1 MKTRKIVALLLAVVM
16 VFAMSASAFA
26 IDTGDTYS
34 SYTFDD
40 LKLKVQVSMATEGL
54 TISGNGRSATIAA
67 DTGRDIPQAFSL
79 ILSDSTGKDF
89 VQSEYTITTT
99 RAAIFDFDNSGTQD
113 AKYGYG
119 VVELYGDL
127 TEITIQRSGYSG
139 QCMINVPTPTAQ
151 RAGTGLVAFLPA
163 AGQFVNEGANSSGW
177 GGAFTKKNANTLKGI
192 VEGYVST
199 GVSLG
204 SFGGYVVMDFGEP
217 AKDATGKV
225 TGGIFNDAANA
236 YGVDFTLYGNAMG
249 TWAEPGCVQV
259 SQDGSTWYTLAG
271 SLHYQTP
278 TYTVA
283 TDETVTETD
292 EEGNALSDFKTI
304 TVSKS
309 GAIWNYS
316 VTYTNPVAENDTLAT
331 GETGTT
337 GKNVV
342 YSYTGLSENGKGRV
356 LFNNWHRHNYFPLL
370 NNYFVG
376 VNGHTALDGI
386 VNTISPLAL
395 GDYASYTPKAS
406 STVGAKLTMS
416 GVRLMPASNST
427 APDTFLFGYVDCHPN
442 GTLST
447 VQVNPYTT
455 GRTSNDNSNG
465 DPMDLSW
472 AVDDNGN
479 PVYLASVR
487 YVRVYTGVMQMNG
500 MMGESSTEVLGSH
513 RATKKGATAAV
524 QPTIKVGGY
533 SLTRLERLGATV
545 ERSVVTGSSNQE
557 IITITNLSAAVSG
570 EFSVEATGSDYVFMN
585 GVNTTSTTVASDAT
599 STVIQIINQSGVG
612 NAYITLLKISK

>member
-1 MKTRKIVALLLAVVM
+1 MKTRKIAALLLAVVM

-34 SYTFDD
+34 SYTFAD
-40 LKLKVQVSMATEGL
+40 LELKVQVSMATEGL
-54 TISGNGRSATIAA
+54 TISGSGLSATIAA

-127 TEITIQRSGYSG
+127 TAITIQRSGYSS
-139 QCMINVPTPTAQ
+139 QCIINVPTPTAQ
-151 RAGTGLVAFLPA
+151 RAGTGIVAFLPA

-236 YGVDFTLYGNAMG
+236 YGVDFTLYGNALSS
-249 TWAEPGCVQV
+249 WAEPGCVQV
-259 SQDGSTWYTLAG
+259 SEDGETWYTLAG
-271 SLHYQTP
+271 NLHYQTP

-331 GETGTT
+331 GESGTT

-376 VNGHTALDGI
+376 VNGHAALDGI
-386 VNTISPLAL
+386 VNTISPLVMS
-395 GDYASYTPKAS
+395 DYASYTPKAS

-455 GRTSNDNSNG
+455 GRTSNTNSNG

-472 AVDDNGN
+472 AVDENGT
-479 PVYLASVR
+479 PVELDSVR

-513 RATKKGATAAV
+513 RATLKGTGKGAV
-524 QPTIKVGGY
+524 PTIAVNG
-533 SLTRLERLGATV
+533 TN
-545 ERSVVTGSSNQE
+545 VV
-557 IITITNLSAAVSG
+557 LSDGDHANTCDYTVSG
-570 EFSVEATGSDYVFMN
+570 DQATISVSGGTYVYIN
-585 GVNTTSTTVASDAT
+585 GVASTSTTVDVSDGEAHLVQVISQTGTASP
-599 STVIQIINQSGVG
+599 
-612 NAYITLLKISK
+612 YIVVLNLQKG

>member
-127 TEITIQRSGYSG
+127 TEITIKRSGYSG

-259 SQDGSTWYTLAG
+259 SEDGETWYTLAG

-292 EEGNALSDFKTI
+292 EEGHPLSDFKTI

-331 GETGTT
+331 GESGTT

-356 LFNNWHRHNYFPLL
+356 LFNNWHQHNYFPLL

-376 VNGHTALDGI
+376 VNQHAALDGI

-513 RATKKGATAAV
+513 RATLKGTGAATNVPTLKIGRQPYPLNAQATTPLAANTYTLTSSADYVYVNGVAVSASSGYAITLAAGDMV
-524 QPTIKVGGY
+524 Q
-533 SLTRLERLGATV
+533 
-545 ERSVVTGSSNQE
+545 
-557 IITITNLSAAVSG
+557 IITQTGTEAPFITVLTCG
-570 EFSVEATGSDYVFMN
+570 
-585 GVNTTSTTVASDAT
+585 
-599 STVIQIINQSGVG
+599 
-612 NAYITLLKISK
+612 

>member
-1 MKTRKIVALLLAVVM
+1 MKTRKIAALLLAVVM

-34 SYTFDD
+34 SYTFAD
-40 LKLKVQVSMATEGL
+40 LELKVQVSMATEGL
-54 TISGNGRSATIAA
+54 TISGSGLSATIAA

-127 TEITIQRSGYSG
+127 TAITIQRSGYSS
-139 QCMINVPTPTAQ
+139 QCIINVPTPTAQ

-236 YGVDFTLYGNAMG
+236 YGVDFTLYGNALSS
-249 TWAEPGCVQV
+249 WAEPGCVQV
-259 SQDGSTWYTLAG
+259 SEDGETWYTLAG
-271 SLHYQTP
+271 NLHYQTP

-292 EEGNALSDFKTI
+292 EEGNALPDFKTI

-331 GETGTT
+331 GESGTT

-376 VNGHTALDGI
+376 VNGHAALDGI
-386 VNTISPLAL
+386 VNTISPLVMS
-395 GDYASYTPKAS
+395 DYASYTPKAS

-455 GRTSNDNSNG
+455 GRTSNTNSNG

-472 AVDDNGN
+472 AVDENGT
-479 PVYLASVR
+479 PVELDSVR

-513 RATKKGATAAV
+513 RATLKGTGKGAV
-524 QPTIKVGGY
+524 PTIAVNG
-533 SLTRLERLGATV
+533 TN
-545 ERSVVTGSSNQE
+545 VV
-557 IITITNLSAAVSG
+557 LSDGDHANTCDYTVSG
-570 EFSVEATGSDYVFMN
+570 DQATISVSGGTYVYIN
-585 GVNTTSTTVASDAT
+585 GVASTSTTVDVSDGEAHLVQVISQTGTASP
-599 STVIQIINQSGVG
+599 
-612 NAYITLLKISK
+612 YIVVLNLQKG

>member
-79 ILSDSTGKDF
+79 ILSDSTGKDI
-89 VQSEYTITTT
+89 VQSEYTITPT

-204 SFGGYVVMDFGEP
+204 SFGGYVVMDFGAP
-217 AKDATGKV
+217 AKDANGKV

-283 TDETVTETD
+283 ADETVTD
-292 EEGNALSDFKTI
+292 EDGNVLPGYKTV

-316 VTYTNPVAENDTLAT
+316 VTYENPVPDDDSLAT
-331 GETGTT
+331 GESGTT

-342 YSYTGLSENGKGRV
+342 YSYTGLSDDGKGRV

-386 VNTISPLAL
+386 VNTISPLVL
-395 GDYASYTPKAS
+395 RNKYAAYTPKAS

-427 APDTFLFGYVDCHPN
+427 APDTFLFGYADCHPN

-455 GRTSNDNSNG
+455 GRTGNDNSNG

-472 AVDDNGN
+472 AVDDSGK
-479 PVYLASVR
+479 PVVLDSVR

-513 RATKKGATAAV
+513 RATLKGDGAAA
-524 QPTIKVGGY
+524 
-533 SLTRLERLGATV
+533 SD
-545 ERSVVTGSSNQE
+545 
-557 IITITNLSAAVSG
+557 ITITPTSGSATAITLNANNFTEIAAG
-570 EFSVEATGSDYVFMN
+570 EYRIAASDDYVFVN
-585 GVNTTSTTVASDAT
+585 GVEVSEDGETFYTFNISAGDMIQ
-599 STVIQIINQSGVG
+599 VIAQSGTRSPFLTV
-612 NAYITLLKISK
+612 LKCG

>member
-16 VFAMSASAFA
+16 VLAMSASAFA

-119 VVELYGDL
+119 VVELDAAL
-127 TEITIQRSGYSG
+127 TEITIKRSGYSG

-259 SQDGSTWYTLAG
+259 SEDGSTWYTLAG

-283 TDETVTETD
+283 ADETVTD
-292 EEGNALSDFKTI
+292 EDGNVLPGYKTV

-316 VTYTNPVAENDTLAT
+316 VTYENPVPDDDSLAT
-331 GETGTT
+331 GEMGTT

-386 VNTISPLAL
+386 VNTISPLVL
-395 GDYASYTPKAS
+395 RNKYASYTPKAS
-406 STVGAKLTMS
+406 STVGAKLTMN

-455 GRTSNDNSNG
+455 GRTGNDNSNG

-479 PVYLASVR
+479 PVSLTSVR

-500 MMGESSTEVLGSH
+500 AMGESSTEVLGSH
-513 RATKKGATAAV
+513 RATLKGTGAAQAVPTVSVGTTASSLSTVTTTNQGAV
-524 QPTIKVGGY
+524 
-533 SLTRLERLGATV
+533 AV
-545 ERSVVTGSSNQE
+545 ERNAPRCVIKIESTAEHIYVNGEAFTSGDTLTLTGLTNTKTQQVQ
-557 IITITNLSAAVSG
+557 IITQNGT
-570 EFSVEATGSDYVFMN
+570 EAP
-585 GVNTTSTTVASDAT
+585 
-599 STVIQIINQSGVG
+599 
-612 NAYITLLKISK
+612 YITVLNVSKK

>member
-89 VQSEYTITTT
+89 VQSEYTITTS

-127 TEITIQRSGYSG
+127 TEITIKRSGYSG

-177 GGAFTKKNANTLKGI
+177 GGAFTKKDANTLKGI

-292 EEGNALSDFKTI
+292 EEGHPLSDFKTI

-331 GETGTT
+331 GESGTT

-356 LFNNWHRHNYFPLL
+356 LFNNWHRHSYFPLL
-370 NNYFVG
+370 NNYFVS

-455 GRTSNDNSNG
+455 GRTGNDNSNG

-472 AVDDNGN
+472 AVDDDGK
-479 PVYLASVR
+479 PVVLDSVR

-513 RATKKGATAAV
+513 RATLKGSGAAQTAPRV
-524 QPTIKVGGY
+524 EITVGTY
-533 SLTRLERLGATV
+533 TYTV
-545 ERSVVTGSSNQE
+545 
-557 IITITNLSAAVSG
+557 NLN
-570 EFSVEATGSDYVFMN
+570 DKNMQ
-585 GVNTTSTTVASDAT
+585 TVPD
-599 STVIQIINQSGVG
+599 
-612 NAYITLLKISK
+612 TLLKTMATAYGVTSYTITVTDANASHIFINGEAVESGTAKTMTVPTTTNHLQIITQTGDRSPFIAVVEN

>member
-127 TEITIQRSGYSG
+127 TEITIKRSGYSG

-177 GGAFTKKNANTLKGI
+177 GGAFTKKDANTLKGI

-278 TYTVA
+278 TYAVA
-283 TDETVTETD
+283 ADETVKD
-292 EEGNALSDFKTI
+292 EDGNVLPGYKTV

-316 VTYTNPVAENDTLAT
+316 VTYENPVPDDDSLAT
-331 GETGTT
+331 GESGTT

-376 VNGHTALDGI
+376 VNQHAALDGI

-455 GRTSNDNSNG
+455 GRTGNDNSNG

-513 RATKKGATAAV
+513 RATLKGDGAAA
-524 QPTIKVGGY
+524 
-533 SLTRLERLGATV
+533 SD
-545 ERSVVTGSSNQE
+545 
-557 IITITNLSAAVSG
+557 ITITPTSGSATAITLNANNFTEIAAG
-570 EFSVEATGSDYVFMN
+570 EYRIAASDDYVFVN
-585 GVNTTSTTVASDAT
+585 GVEVSEDGETFYTFNISAGDMIQ
-599 STVIQIINQSGVG
+599 VIAQSGTRSPFLTV
-612 NAYITLLKISK
+612 LKCG

>member
-1 MKTRKIVALLLAVVM
+1 MKTRKIAALLLAVVM

-34 SYTFDD
+34 SYTFAD
-40 LKLKVQVSMATEGL
+40 LELKVQVSMATEGL
-54 TISGNGRSATIAA
+54 TISGSGLSATIAA

-127 TEITIQRSGYSG
+127 TAITIQRSGYSS

-204 SFGGYVVMDFGEP
+204 SFGGYVVMDFGAP
-217 AKDATGKV
+217 AKDANGKV

-259 SQDGSTWYTLAG
+259 SQNGSTWYTLAG

-283 TDETVTETD
+283 ADETVTD
-292 EEGNALSDFKTI
+292 EDGNVLPGYKTVA
-304 TVSKS
+304 VSKS

-316 VTYTNPVAENDTLAT
+316 VTYENPVPDDDSLAT
-331 GETGTT
+331 GESGTT

-376 VNGHTALDGI
+376 VNGHAALDGI
-386 VNTISPLAL
+386 VNTISPLVMS
-395 GDYASYTPKAS
+395 DYASYTPKAS

-472 AVDDNGN
+472 AVDENGT
-479 PVYLASVR
+479 PVELDSVR

-513 RATKKGATAAV
+513 RATLKGTGKGAV
-524 QPTIKVGGY
+524 PTIAVNG
-533 SLTRLERLGATV
+533 TN
-545 ERSVVTGSSNQE
+545 VV
-557 IITITNLSAAVSG
+557 LSDGDHANTCDYTVSG
-570 EFSVEATGSDYVFMN
+570 DQATISVSGGTYVYIN
-585 GVNTTSTTVASDAT
+585 GVASTSTTVDVSDGEAHLVQVISQTGTASP
-599 STVIQIINQSGVG
+599 
-612 NAYITLLKISK
+612 YIVVLNLQKG

>member
-1 MKTRKIVALLLAVVM
+1 MKTRKIIALLLAVVM
-16 VFAMSASAFA
+16 VLAMSASAFA

-127 TEITIQRSGYSG
+127 TEITIKRSGYSG

-204 SFGGYVVMDFGEP
+204 SFGGYVVMDFGAP
-217 AKDATGKV
+217 AKDANGKV

-283 TDETVTETD
+283 ADETVTD
-292 EEGNALSDFKTI
+292 EDGNVLPGYKTV

-316 VTYTNPVAENDTLAT
+316 VTYENPVPDDDSLAT
-331 GETGTT
+331 GESGTT

-342 YSYTGLSENGKGRV
+342 YSYTGLSDDGKGRV

-386 VNTISPLAL
+386 VNTISPLVL
-395 GDYASYTPKAS
+395 RNKYAAYTPKAS

-427 APDTFLFGYVDCHPN
+427 APDTFLFGYADCHPN

-455 GRTSNDNSNG
+455 GRTGNDNSNG

-472 AVDDNGN
+472 AVDDSGK
-479 PVYLASVR
+479 PVVLDSVR

-513 RATKKGATAAV
+513 RATLKGDGAAA
-524 QPTIKVGGY
+524 
-533 SLTRLERLGATV
+533 SD
-545 ERSVVTGSSNQE
+545 
-557 IITITNLSAAVSG
+557 ITITPTSGSATAITLNANNFTEIAAG
-570 EFSVEATGSDYVFMN
+570 EYRIAASDDYVFVN
-585 GVNTTSTTVASDAT
+585 GVEVSEDGETFYTFNISAGDMIQ
-599 STVIQIINQSGVG
+599 VIAQSGTRSPFLTV
-612 NAYITLLKISK
+612 LKCG

>member
-127 TEITIQRSGYSG
+127 TEITIKRSGYSG

-283 TDETVTETD
+283 ADETVTD
-292 EEGNALSDFKTI
+292 EDGNVLPGYKTV

-316 VTYTNPVAENDTLAT
+316 VTYENPVPDDDSLAT
-331 GETGTT
+331 GESGTT

-342 YSYTGLSENGKGRV
+342 YSYTGLSDDGKGRV

-386 VNTISPLAL
+386 VNTISPLVL
-395 GDYASYTPKAS
+395 RNKYAAYTPKAS

-427 APDTFLFGYVDCHPN
+427 APDTFLFGYADCHPN

-455 GRTSNDNSNG
+455 GRTGNDNSNG

-472 AVDDNGN
+472 AVDDSGK
-479 PVYLASVR
+479 PVVLDSVR

-513 RATKKGATAAV
+513 RATLKGDGAAA
-524 QPTIKVGGY
+524 
-533 SLTRLERLGATV
+533 SD
-545 ERSVVTGSSNQE
+545 
-557 IITITNLSAAVSG
+557 ITITPTSGSATAITLNANNFTEIAAG
-570 EFSVEATGSDYVFMN
+570 EYRIAASDDYVFVN
-585 GVNTTSTTVASDAT
+585 GVEVSEDGETFYTFNISAGDMIQ
-599 STVIQIINQSGVG
+599 VIAQSGTRSPFLTV
-612 NAYITLLKISK
+612 LKCG

>member
-127 TEITIQRSGYSG
+127 TEITIKRSGYSG

-236 YGVDFTLYGNAMG
+236 YGVDLTLYGNAMG

-259 SQDGSTWYTLAG
+259 SEDGETWYTLAG

-331 GETGTT
+331 GESGTT

-356 LFNNWHRHNYFPLL
+356 LFNNWHHHNYFPLL

-376 VNGHTALDGI
+376 VNGHAALDGI
-386 VNTISPLAL
+386 VNTISPLVMS
-395 GDYASYTPKAS
+395 DYASYTPKAS

-472 AVDDNGN
+472 AVDENGT
-479 PVYLASVR
+479 PVELDSVR

-513 RATKKGATAAV
+513 RATLKGTGKGAV
-524 QPTIKVGGY
+524 PTIAVNG
-533 SLTRLERLGATV
+533 TN
-545 ERSVVTGSSNQE
+545 VV
-557 IITITNLSAAVSG
+557 LSDGDHANTCDYTVSG
-570 EFSVEATGSDYVFMN
+570 DQATISVSGGTYVYIN
-585 GVNTTSTTVASDAT
+585 GVASTSTTVDVSDGEAHLVQVISQTGTASP
-599 STVIQIINQSGVG
+599 
-612 NAYITLLKISK
+612 YIVVLNLQKG

>member
-67 DTGRDIPQAFSL
+67 DTGRDIPRAFSL

-127 TEITIQRSGYSG
+127 TEITIKRSGYSG

-259 SQDGSTWYTLAG
+259 SEDGETWYTLAG

-331 GETGTT
+331 GESGTT

-376 VNGHTALDGI
+376 VNGHAALDGI
-386 VNTISPLAL
+386 VNTISPLVMS
-395 GDYASYTPKAS
+395 DYASYTPKAS

-472 AVDDNGN
+472 AVDENGT
-479 PVYLASVR
+479 PVELDSVR

-513 RATKKGATAAV
+513 RATLKGTGKGAV
-524 QPTIKVGGY
+524 PTIAVNG
-533 SLTRLERLGATV
+533 TN
-545 ERSVVTGSSNQE
+545 VV
-557 IITITNLSAAVSG
+557 LSDGDHANTCDYTVSG
-570 EFSVEATGSDYVFMN
+570 DQATISVSGGTYVYIN
-585 GVNTTSTTVASDAT
+585 GVASTSTTVDVSDGEAHLVQVISQTGTASP
-599 STVIQIINQSGVG
+599 
-612 NAYITLLKISK
+612 YIVVLNLQKG

>member
-119 VVELYGDL
+119 VVELYGDQ
-127 TEITIQRSGYSG
+127 TEITIKRSGYSG

-151 RAGTGLVAFLPA
+151 RAGTGLVAYLPA
-163 AGQFVNEGANSSGW
+163 PGQFVNEGATGSGW
-177 GGAFTKKNANTLKGI
+177 GGPFTKSGASTLKGI

-204 SFGGYVVMDFGEP
+204 AFGGYVVMDFGEP
-217 AKDATGKV
+217 EFDEDDEYVG
-225 TGGIFNDAANA
+225 GGIYNDPNNA
-236 YGVDFTLYGNAMG
+236 YGVDFTLYGNALNS
-249 TWAEPGCVQV
+249 WAEPGVVQV
-259 SQDGSTWYTLAG
+259 SKDGRTWYTLAG

-278 TYTVA
+278 EYTKTDAGVYTVTKA
-283 TDETVTETD
+283 GSV
-292 EEGNALSDFKTI
+292 
-304 TVSKS
+304 
-309 GAIWNYS
+309 WNYEAI
-316 VTYTNPVAENDTLAT
+316 YTNPVPTDDNKAT

-337 GKNVV
+337 GTNVP
-342 YSYTGLSENGKGRV
+342 YTFTGAGEGSGSV
-356 LFNNWHRHNYFPLL
+356 VFNNWHRHSYFPLL
-370 NNYFVG
+370 NNYFVS

-386 VNTISPLAL
+386 VNTVSPLVL
-395 GDYASYTPKAS
+395 SKYASYTPKAS
-406 STVGAKLTMS
+406 DTVGAKLTMR
-416 GVRLMPASNST
+416 GVRLFAEGNSY
-427 APDTFLFGYVDCHPN
+427 APDNFLFGYVDCHPN

-472 AVDDNGN
+472 AVDGNGN
-479 PVYLASVR
+479 PVSLDFVR
-487 YVRVYTGVMQMNG
+487 YVRVYTGVQQMNG
-500 MMGESSTEVLGSH
+500 IMGESSTEVLGSH
-513 RATKKGATAAV
+513 RATLKGTGKGAV
-524 QPTIKVGGY
+524 PTIAVNGTNITLSNEQYVNTCSYTVSGTQATISVSVGTYVYINGVA
-533 SLTRLERLGATV
+533 STSATV
-545 ERSVVTGSSNQE
+545 DVSDG
-557 IITITNLSAAVSG
+557 NLHQVQ
-570 EFSVEATGSDYVFMN
+570 
-585 GVNTTSTTVASDAT
+585 
-599 STVIQIINQSGVG
+599 VISQSGT
-612 NAYITLLKISK
+612 ASPYIVVLNLTKG

>member
-127 TEITIQRSGYSG
+127 TEITIKRSGYSG

-283 TDETVTETD
+283 ADETVTD
-292 EEGNALSDFKTI
+292 EDGNVLPGYKTV

-316 VTYTNPVAENDTLAT
+316 VTYENPVPDDDSLAT
-331 GETGTT
+331 GESGTT

-386 VNTISPLAL
+386 VNTISPLVL
-395 GDYASYTPKAS
+395 RNKYASYTPKAS
-406 STVGAKLTMS
+406 STVGAKLTMN

-455 GRTSNDNSNG
+455 GRTGNDNSNG

-472 AVDDNGN
+472 AVDDSGK
-479 PVYLASVR
+479 PVVLDSVR

-513 RATKKGATAAV
+513 RATLKGDGAAA
-524 QPTIKVGGY
+524 
-533 SLTRLERLGATV
+533 SD
-545 ERSVVTGSSNQE
+545 
-557 IITITNLSAAVSG
+557 ITITPTSGSATAITLNANNFTEIAAG
-570 EFSVEATGSDYVFMN
+570 EYRIAASDDYVFVN
-585 GVNTTSTTVASDAT
+585 GVEVSEDGETFYTFNISAGDMIQ
-599 STVIQIINQSGVG
+599 VIAQSGTRSPFLTV
-612 NAYITLLKISK
+612 LKCG

>member
-34 SYTFDD
+34 SYTFAD
-40 LKLKVQVSMATEGL
+40 LELKVQVSMATEGL
-54 TISGNGRSATIAA
+54 TISGSGLSATIAA

-127 TEITIQRSGYSG
+127 TAITIQRSGYSS
-139 QCMINVPTPTAQ
+139 QCIINVPTPTAQ

-236 YGVDFTLYGNAMG
+236 YGVDFTLYGNALSS
-249 TWAEPGCVQV
+249 WAEPGCVQV
-259 SQDGSTWYTLAG
+259 SEDGSTWYTLAG

-278 TYTVA
+278 TYAVA
-283 TDETVTETD
+283 ADETVKD
-292 EEGNALSDFKTI
+292 EDGNVLPGYKTV

-316 VTYTNPVAENDTLAT
+316 VTYENPVPDDDSLAT

-395 GDYASYTPKAS
+395 GNYASYTPKAS

-472 AVDDNGN
+472 AVDDSGK
-479 PVYLASVR
+479 PVVLDSVR

-513 RATKKGATAAV
+513 RATLKGDGAAA
-524 QPTIKVGGY
+524 
-533 SLTRLERLGATV
+533 SD
-545 ERSVVTGSSNQE
+545 
-557 IITITNLSAAVSG
+557 ITITPTSGSATAITLNANNFTEIAAG
-570 EFSVEATGSDYVFMN
+570 EYRIAASDDYVFVN
-585 GVNTTSTTVASDAT
+585 GVEVSEDGETFYTFNISAGDMIQ
-599 STVIQIINQSGVG
+599 VIAQSGTRSPFLTV
-612 NAYITLLKISK
+612 LKCG

>member
-34 SYTFDD
+34 SYTFAD
-40 LKLKVQVSMATEGL
+40 LELKVQVSMATEGL
-54 TISGNGRSATIAA
+54 TISGSGLSATIAA

-127 TEITIQRSGYSG
+127 TEITIKRSGYSG

-278 TYTVA
+278 TYAVA
-283 TDETVTETD
+283 ADETVKD
-292 EEGNALSDFKTI
+292 EDGNVLPGYKTV

-316 VTYTNPVAENDTLAT
+316 VTYENPVPDDDSLAT

-395 GDYASYTPKAS
+395 GNYASYTPKAS

-427 APDTFLFGYVDCHPN
+427 APDTFLFGYADCHPN

-455 GRTSNDNSNG
+455 GRTGNDNSNG

-479 PVYLASVR
+479 PVSLTSVR

-500 MMGESSTEVLGSH
+500 IMGESSTEVLGSH
-513 RATKKGATAAV
+513 RATLKGGSAATSDAAIYLDGAEAPTPMNNGAKTDVAQGTYYLVSYEDHVFVNGVDVRSEAATEDGYAISITSNGQKV
-524 QPTIKVGGY
+524 Q
-533 SLTRLERLGATV
+533 
-545 ERSVVTGSSNQE
+545 
-557 IITITNLSAAVSG
+557 IIT
-570 EFSVEATGSDYVFMN
+570 
-585 GVNTTSTTVASDAT
+585 
-599 STVIQIINQSGVG
+599 QSGNEAPFLTVLNG
-612 NAYITLLKISK
+612 K

>member
-16 VFAMSASAFA
+16 VLAMSASAFA

-127 TEITIQRSGYSG
+127 TEITIKRSGYSG

-204 SFGGYVVMDFGEP
+204 SFGGYVVMDFGAP
-217 AKDATGKV
+217 AKDANGKV

-283 TDETVTETD
+283 ADETVTD
-292 EEGNALSDFKTI
+292 EDGNVLPGYKTV

-316 VTYTNPVAENDTLAT
+316 VTYENPVPDDDSLAT

-395 GDYASYTPKAS
+395 GNYASYTPKAS

-427 APDTFLFGYVDCHPN
+427 APDTFLFGYADCHPN

-455 GRTSNDNSNG
+455 GRTGNDNSNG

-479 PVYLASVR
+479 PVSLTSVR

-500 MMGESSTEVLGSH
+500 IMGESSTEVLGSH
-513 RATKKGATAAV
+513 RATLKGTGAAQAVPTVSVGTTASSLSTVTTTNQGAV
-524 QPTIKVGGY
+524 
-533 SLTRLERLGATV
+533 AV
-545 ERSVVTGSSNQE
+545 ERNAPRCVIKIESTAEHIYVNGEAFTSGDTLTLTGLTNTKTQQVQ
-557 IITITNLSAAVSG
+557 IITQNGT
-570 EFSVEATGSDYVFMN
+570 EAP
-585 GVNTTSTTVASDAT
+585 
-599 STVIQIINQSGVG
+599 
-612 NAYITLLKISK
+612 YITVLNVSKK

>member
-16 VFAMSASAFA
+16 VLAMSASAFA

-127 TEITIQRSGYSG
+127 TEITIKRSGYSG

-283 TDETVTETD
+283 ADETVTD
-292 EEGNALSDFKTI
+292 EDGNVLPGYKTV

-316 VTYTNPVAENDTLAT
+316 VTYENPVPDDDSLAT
-331 GETGTT
+331 GESGTT

-386 VNTISPLAL
+386 VNTISPLVL
-395 GDYASYTPKAS
+395 RNKYAAYTPKAS

-427 APDTFLFGYVDCHPN
+427 APDTFLFGYADCHPN

-455 GRTSNDNSNG
+455 GRTGNDNSNG

-472 AVDDNGN
+472 AVDDSGK
-479 PVYLASVR
+479 PVVLDSVR

-513 RATKKGATAAV
+513 RATLKGDGAAA
-524 QPTIKVGGY
+524 
-533 SLTRLERLGATV
+533 SD
-545 ERSVVTGSSNQE
+545 
-557 IITITNLSAAVSG
+557 ITITPTSGSATAITLNANNFTEIAAG
-570 EFSVEATGSDYVFMN
+570 EYRIAASDDYVFVN
-585 GVNTTSTTVASDAT
+585 GVEVSEDGETFYTFNISAGDMIQ
-599 STVIQIINQSGVG
+599 VIAQSGTRSPFLTV
-612 NAYITLLKISK
+612 LKCG

>member
-127 TEITIQRSGYSG
+127 TEITIKRSGYSG

-204 SFGGYVVMDFGEP
+204 SFGGYVVMDFGAP
-217 AKDATGKV
+217 AKDANGKV

-278 TYTVA
+278 TYAVA
-283 TDETVTETD
+283 ADETVKD
-292 EEGNALSDFKTI
+292 EDGNVLPGYKTV

-316 VTYTNPVAENDTLAT
+316 VTYENPVPDDDSLAT
-331 GETGTT
+331 GESGTT

-376 VNGHTALDGI
+376 VNQHAALDGI

-472 AVDDNGN
+472 AVDENGT
-479 PVYLASVR
+479 PVELDSVR

-513 RATKKGATAAV
+513 RATLKG
-524 QPTIKVGGY
+524 
-533 SLTRLERLGATV
+533 
-545 ERSVVTGSSNQE
+545 TG
-557 IITITNLSAAVSG
+557 
-570 EFSVEATGSDYVFMN
+570 N
-585 GVNTTSTTVASDAT
+585 G
-599 STVIQIINQSGVG
+599 
-612 NAYITLLKISK
+612 

>member
-127 TEITIQRSGYSG
+127 TEITIKRSGYSG

-259 SQDGSTWYTLAG
+259 SEDGETWYTLAG

-331 GETGTT
+331 GESGTT

-376 VNGHTALDGI
+376 VNGHAALDGI
-386 VNTISPLAL
+386 VNTIFPLVMS
-395 GDYASYTPKAS
+395 DYASYTPKAS

-472 AVDDNGN
+472 AVDENGT
-479 PVYLASVR
+479 PVELDSVR

-513 RATKKGATAAV
+513 RATLKGTGKGAV
-524 QPTIKVGGY
+524 PTIAVNG
-533 SLTRLERLGATV
+533 TN
-545 ERSVVTGSSNQE
+545 VV
-557 IITITNLSAAVSG
+557 LSDGDHANTCDYTVSG
-570 EFSVEATGSDYVFMN
+570 DQATISVSGGTYVYIN
-585 GVNTTSTTVASDAT
+585 GVASTSTTVDVSDGEAHLVQVISQTGTASP
-599 STVIQIINQSGVG
+599 
-612 NAYITLLKISK
+612 YIVVLNLQKG

>member
-40 LKLKVQVSMATEGL
+40 FKLTVQVSKATEGL
-54 TISGNGRSATIAA
+54 TISGSGSSATIAA

-127 TEITIQRSGYSG
+127 TEITIKRSGYSG

-337 GKNVV
+337 GQNVV

-513 RATKKGATAAV
+513 RATLKGTGAATNVPTLKIGRQPYPLNAQATTPLAANTYTLTSSADYVYVNGVAVSASSGYAITLAAGDMV
-524 QPTIKVGGY
+524 Q
-533 SLTRLERLGATV
+533 
-545 ERSVVTGSSNQE
+545 
-557 IITITNLSAAVSG
+557 IITQTGTEAPFITVLTCG
-570 EFSVEATGSDYVFMN
+570 
-585 GVNTTSTTVASDAT
+585 
-599 STVIQIINQSGVG
+599 
-612 NAYITLLKISK
+612 

>member
-127 TEITIQRSGYSG
+127 TEITIKRSGYSG

-283 TDETVTETD
+283 ADETVTD
-292 EEGNALSDFKTI
+292 EDGNVLPGYKTV

-316 VTYTNPVAENDTLAT
+316 VTYENPVPDDDSLAT
-331 GETGTT
+331 GESGTT

-342 YSYTGLSENGKGRV
+342 YSYTGLSDDGKGRV

-386 VNTISPLAL
+386 VNTISPLVL
-395 GDYASYTPKAS
+395 RNKYAAYTPKAS

-472 AVDDNGN
+472 AVDENGT
-479 PVYLASVR
+479 PVELDSVR

-513 RATKKGATAAV
+513 RATLKGTGKGAV
-524 QPTIKVGGY
+524 PTIAVNG
-533 SLTRLERLGATV
+533 TN
-545 ERSVVTGSSNQE
+545 VV
-557 IITITNLSAAVSG
+557 LSDGDHANTCDYTVSG
-570 EFSVEATGSDYVFMN
+570 DQATISVSGGTYVYIN
-585 GVNTTSTTVASDAT
+585 GVASTSTTVDVSDGEAHLVQVISQTGTASP
-599 STVIQIINQSGVG
+599 
-612 NAYITLLKISK
+612 YIVVLNLQKG

>member
-40 LKLKVQVSMATEGL
+40 LKLKVQVSKATEGL

-89 VQSEYTITTT
+89 VQSEYTITTS

-127 TEITIQRSGYSG
+127 TEITIKRSGYSG

-177 GGAFTKKNANTLKGI
+177 GGAFTKKDANTLKGI

-292 EEGNALSDFKTI
+292 EEGHPLSDFKTI

-331 GETGTT
+331 GESGTT

-342 YSYTGLSENGKGRV
+342 YSYTGLSENGNGRV

-386 VNTISPLAL
+386 VNTISPLVL
-395 GDYASYTPKAS
+395 RNKYASYTPKAS
-406 STVGAKLTMS
+406 STVGAKLTMN

-455 GRTSNDNSNG
+455 GRTGNDNSNG

-472 AVDDNGN
+472 AVDDSGK
-479 PVYLASVR
+479 PVVLDSVR

-513 RATKKGATAAV
+513 RATLKGDGAAA
-524 QPTIKVGGY
+524 
-533 SLTRLERLGATV
+533 SD
-545 ERSVVTGSSNQE
+545 
-557 IITITNLSAAVSG
+557 ITITPTSGSATAITLNANNFTEIAAG
-570 EFSVEATGSDYVFMN
+570 EYRIAASDDYVFVN
-585 GVNTTSTTVASDAT
+585 GVEVSEDGETFYTFNISAGDMIQ
-599 STVIQIINQSGVG
+599 VIAQSGTRSPFLTV
-612 NAYITLLKISK
+612 LKCG

>member
-40 LKLKVQVSMATEGL
+40 LKLKVQVSKATEGL

-89 VQSEYTITTT
+89 VQSEYTITTS

-127 TEITIQRSGYSG
+127 TEITIKRSGYSG

-278 TYTVA
+278 TYAVA
-283 TDETVTETD
+283 ADETVKD
-292 EEGNALSDFKTI
+292 EDGNVLPGYKTV

-316 VTYTNPVAENDTLAT
+316 VTYENPVPDDDSLAT
-331 GETGTT
+331 GESGTT

-342 YSYTGLSENGKGRV
+342 YSYTGLSDDGKGRV

-386 VNTISPLAL
+386 VNTISPLVL
-395 GDYASYTPKAS
+395 RNKYAAYTPKAS

-472 AVDDNGN
+472 AVEDSGK
-479 PVYLASVR
+479 PVVLDSVR

-513 RATKKGATAAV
+513 RATLKGDGAAA
-524 QPTIKVGGY
+524 
-533 SLTRLERLGATV
+533 SD
-545 ERSVVTGSSNQE
+545 
-557 IITITNLSAAVSG
+557 ITITPTSGSATAITLNANNFTEIAAG
-570 EFSVEATGSDYVFMN
+570 EYRIAASDDYVFVN
-585 GVNTTSTTVASDAT
+585 GVEVSEDGETFYTFNISAGDMIQ
-599 STVIQIINQSGVG
+599 VIAQSGTRSPFLTV
-612 NAYITLLKISK
+612 LKCG

>member
-16 VFAMSASAFA
+16 VLAMSASAFA

-127 TEITIQRSGYSG
+127 TEITIKRSGYSG

-259 SQDGSTWYTLAG
+259 SEDGETWYTLAG

-331 GETGTT
+331 GESGTT

-376 VNGHTALDGI
+376 VNGHAALDGI
-386 VNTISPLAL
+386 VNTISPLVMS
-395 GDYASYTPKAS
+395 DYASYTPKAS

-472 AVDDNGN
+472 AVDENGT
-479 PVYLASVR
+479 PVELDSVR

-513 RATKKGATAAV
+513 RATLKGTGKGAV
-524 QPTIKVGGY
+524 PTIAVNG
-533 SLTRLERLGATV
+533 TN
-545 ERSVVTGSSNQE
+545 VV
-557 IITITNLSAAVSG
+557 LSDGDHANTCDYTVSG
-570 EFSVEATGSDYVFMN
+570 DQATISVSGGTYVYIN
-585 GVNTTSTTVASDAT
+585 GVASTSTTVDVSDGEAHLVQVISQTGTASP
-599 STVIQIINQSGVG
+599 
-612 NAYITLLKISK
+612 YIVVLNLQKG

>member
-127 TEITIQRSGYSG
+127 TEITIKRSGYSG

-204 SFGGYVVMDFGEP
+204 SFGGYVVMDFGAP
-217 AKDATGKV
+217 AKDANGKV

-283 TDETVTETD
+283 ADETVTD
-292 EEGNALSDFKTI
+292 EDGNVLPGYKTV

-316 VTYTNPVAENDTLAT
+316 VTYENPVPDDDSLAT
-331 GETGTT
+331 GESGTT

-342 YSYTGLSENGKGRV
+342 YSYTGLSDDGKGRV

-386 VNTISPLAL
+386 VNTISPLVL
-395 GDYASYTPKAS
+395 RNKYAAYTPKAS

-427 APDTFLFGYVDCHPN
+427 APDTFLFGYADCHPN

-455 GRTSNDNSNG
+455 GRTGNDNSNG

-472 AVDDNGN
+472 AVDDSGK
-479 PVYLASVR
+479 PVVLDSVR

-513 RATKKGATAAV
+513 RATLKGDGAAA
-524 QPTIKVGGY
+524 
-533 SLTRLERLGATV
+533 SD
-545 ERSVVTGSSNQE
+545 
-557 IITITNLSAAVSG
+557 ITITPTSGSATAITLNANNFTEIAAG
-570 EFSVEATGSDYVFMN
+570 EYRIVASDDYVFVN
-585 GVNTTSTTVASDAT
+585 GVEVSEDGETFYTFNISAGDMIQ
-599 STVIQIINQSGVG
+599 VIAQSGTRSPFLTV
-612 NAYITLLKISK
+612 LKCG

>member
-1 MKTRKIVALLLAVVM
+1 
-16 VFAMSASAFA
+16 
-26 IDTGDTYS
+26 
-34 SYTFDD
+34 
-40 LKLKVQVSMATEGL
+40 
-54 TISGNGRSATIAA
+54 
-67 DTGRDIPQAFSL
+67 
-79 ILSDSTGKDF
+79 
-89 VQSEYTITTT
+89 
-99 RAAIFDFDNSGTQD
+99 
-113 AKYGYG
+113 
-119 VVELYGDL
+119 
-127 TEITIQRSGYSG
+127 
-139 QCMINVPTPTAQ
+139 MINVPTPTAQ
-151 RAGTGLVAFLPA
+151 RAGTGLVPFLPA

-204 SFGGYVVMDFGEP
+204 SFGGYVVMDFGAP
-217 AKDATGKV
+217 AKDANGKV

-283 TDETVTETD
+283 ADETVTD
-292 EEGNALSDFKTI
+292 EDGNVLPGYKTV

-316 VTYTNPVAENDTLAT
+316 VTYENPVPDDDSLAT
-331 GETGTT
+331 GESGTT

-386 VNTISPLAL
+386 VNTISPLVL
-395 GDYASYTPKAS
+395 RNKYAAYTPKAS

-455 GRTSNDNSNG
+455 GRTGNDNSNG

-472 AVDDNGN
+472 AVDDSGK
-479 PVYLASVR
+479 PVVLDSVR

-513 RATKKGATAAV
+513 RATLKGDGAAA
-524 QPTIKVGGY
+524 
-533 SLTRLERLGATV
+533 SD
-545 ERSVVTGSSNQE
+545 
-557 IITITNLSAAVSG
+557 ITITPTSGSATAITLNANNFTEIAAG
-570 EFSVEATGSDYVFMN
+570 EYRIAASDDYVFVN
-585 GVNTTSTTVASDAT
+585 GVEVSEDGETFYTFNISAGDMIQ
-599 STVIQIINQSGVG
+599 VIAQSGTRSPFLTV
-612 NAYITLLKISK
+612 LKCG

>member
-26 IDTGDTYS
+26 IDTGDTHS

-119 VVELYGDL
+119 VVELYGEL
-127 TEITIQRSGYSG
+127 TEITIKRSGYSG

-259 SQDGSTWYTLAG
+259 SEDGETWYTLAG

-331 GETGTT
+331 GESGTT

-376 VNGHTALDGI
+376 VNGHAALDGI
-386 VNTISPLAL
+386 VNTISPLVMS
-395 GDYASYTPKAS
+395 DYASYTPKAS

-472 AVDDNGN
+472 AVDENGT
-479 PVYLASVR
+479 PVELDSVR

-513 RATKKGATAAV
+513 RATLKGTGKGAV
-524 QPTIKVGGY
+524 PTIAVNG
-533 SLTRLERLGATV
+533 TN
-545 ERSVVTGSSNQE
+545 VV
-557 IITITNLSAAVSG
+557 LSDGDHANTCDYTVSG
-570 EFSVEATGSDYVFMN
+570 DQATISVSGGTYVYIN
-585 GVNTTSTTVASDAT
+585 GVASTSTTVDVSDGEAHLVQVISQTGTASP
-599 STVIQIINQSGVG
+599 
-612 NAYITLLKISK
+612 YIVVLNLQKG

>member
-1 MKTRKIVALLLAVVM
+1 MKTRKIAALLLAVVM

-34 SYTFDD
+34 SYTFAD
-40 LKLKVQVSMATEGL
+40 LELKVQVSMATEGL
-54 TISGNGRSATIAA
+54 TISGSGLSATIAA

-127 TEITIQRSGYSG
+127 TAITIQRSGYSS
-139 QCMINVPTPTAQ
+139 QCIINVPTPTAQ

-283 TDETVTETD
+283 ADETVKD
-292 EEGNALSDFKTI
+292 EDGNVLPDYKTI

-316 VTYTNPVAENDTLAT
+316 VTYENPVPDDDSLAT
-331 GETGTT
+331 GESGTT

-342 YSYTGLSENGKGRV
+342 YSYTGLSENGNGRV

-376 VNGHTALDGI
+376 VNGHAALDGI
-386 VNTISPLAL
+386 VNTISPLVMS
-395 GDYASYTPKAS
+395 DYASYTPKAS

-455 GRTSNDNSNG
+455 GRTGNDNSNG

-479 PVYLASVR
+479 PVSLTSVR

-500 MMGESSTEVLGSH
+500 IMGESSTEVLGSH
-513 RATKKGATAAV
+513 RATLKGTGAAQAVPTVSVGTTASSLSTVTTTNQGAV
-524 QPTIKVGGY
+524 
-533 SLTRLERLGATV
+533 AV
-545 ERSVVTGSSNQE
+545 ERNAPRCVIKIESTAEHIYVNGEAFTSGDTLTLTGLTNTKTQQVQ
-557 IITITNLSAAVSG
+557 IITQNGT
-570 EFSVEATGSDYVFMN
+570 EAP
-585 GVNTTSTTVASDAT
+585 
-599 STVIQIINQSGVG
+599 
-612 NAYITLLKISK
+612 YITVLNVSKK

>member
-16 VFAMSASAFA
+16 VLAMSASAFA

-127 TEITIQRSGYSG
+127 TEITIKRSGYSG

-259 SQDGSTWYTLAG
+259 SQDGSAWYTLAG

-283 TDETVTETD
+283 ADETVTD
-292 EEGNALSDFKTI
+292 EDGNVLPGYKTV

-316 VTYTNPVAENDTLAT
+316 VTYENPVPDDDSLAT
-331 GETGTT
+331 GESGTT

-386 VNTISPLAL
+386 VNTISPLVL
-395 GDYASYTPKAS
+395 RNKYAAYTPKAS

-427 APDTFLFGYVDCHPN
+427 APDTFLFGYADCHPN

-455 GRTSNDNSNG
+455 GRTGNDNSNG

-472 AVDDNGN
+472 AVDDNGK
-479 PVYLASVR
+479 PVTLDSVR

-513 RATKKGATAAV
+513 RATLKGDGAAA
-524 QPTIKVGGY
+524 
-533 SLTRLERLGATV
+533 SD
-545 ERSVVTGSSNQE
+545 
-557 IITITNLSAAVSG
+557 ITITPTSGSATAITLNANNFTEIAAG
-570 EFSVEATGSDYVFMN
+570 EYRIAASDDYVFVN
-585 GVNTTSTTVASDAT
+585 GVEVSEDGETFYTFNISAGDMIQ
-599 STVIQIINQSGVG
+599 VIAQSGTRSPFLTV
-612 NAYITLLKISK
+612 LKCG

>member
-1 MKTRKIVALLLAVVM
+1 MKTRKIAALLLAVVM

-127 TEITIQRSGYSG
+127 TEITIKRSGYSG

-283 TDETVTETD
+283 ADETVKD
-292 EEGNALSDFKTI
+292 EDGNVLPDYKTI

-316 VTYTNPVAENDTLAT
+316 VTYENPVPDDDSLAT
-331 GETGTT
+331 GESGTT

-342 YSYTGLSENGKGRV
+342 YSYTGLSDDGKGRV

-386 VNTISPLAL
+386 VNTISPLVL
-395 GDYASYTPKAS
+395 RNKYAAYTPKAS

-427 APDTFLFGYVDCHPN
+427 APDTFLFGYADCHPN

-455 GRTSNDNSNG
+455 GRTGNDNSNG

-472 AVDDNGN
+472 AVDDSGK
-479 PVYLASVR
+479 PVVLDSVR

-513 RATKKGATAAV
+513 RATLKGDGAAA
-524 QPTIKVGGY
+524 
-533 SLTRLERLGATV
+533 SD
-545 ERSVVTGSSNQE
+545 
-557 IITITNLSAAVSG
+557 ITITPTSGSATAITLNANNFTEIAAG
-570 EFSVEATGSDYVFMN
+570 EYRIAASDDYVFVN
-585 GVNTTSTTVASDAT
+585 GVEVSEDGETFYTFNISAGDMIQ
-599 STVIQIINQSGVG
+599 VIAQSGTRSPFLTV
-612 NAYITLLKISK
+612 LKCG

>member
-204 SFGGYVVMDFGEP
+204 SFGGYVVMDFGAP
-217 AKDATGKV
+217 AKDANGKV

-283 TDETVTETD
+283 ADETVTD
-292 EEGNALSDFKTI
+292 EDGNVLPGYKTV

-316 VTYTNPVAENDTLAT
+316 VTYENPVPDDDSLAT
-331 GETGTT
+331 GESGTT

-342 YSYTGLSENGKGRV
+342 YSYTGLSDDGKGRV

-386 VNTISPLAL
+386 VNTISPLVL
-395 GDYASYTPKAS
+395 RNKYAAYTPKAS

-427 APDTFLFGYVDCHPN
+427 APDTFLFGYADCHPN

-455 GRTSNDNSNG
+455 GRTGNDNSNG

-472 AVDDNGN
+472 AVDDSGK
-479 PVYLASVR
+479 PVVLDSVR

-513 RATKKGATAAV
+513 RATLKGDGAAA
-524 QPTIKVGGY
+524 
-533 SLTRLERLGATV
+533 SD
-545 ERSVVTGSSNQE
+545 
-557 IITITNLSAAVSG
+557 ITITPTSGSATAITLNANNFTEIAAG
-570 EFSVEATGSDYVFMN
+570 EYRIAASDDYVFVN
-585 GVNTTSTTVASDAT
+585 GVEVSEDGETFYTFNISAGDMIQ
-599 STVIQIINQSGVG
+599 VIAQSGTRSPFLTV
-612 NAYITLLKISK
+612 LKCG

>member
-1 MKTRKIVALLLAVVM
+1 MKTRKIAALLLAVVM

-34 SYTFDD
+34 SYTFAD
-40 LKLKVQVSMATEGL
+40 LELKVQVSMATEGL
-54 TISGNGRSATIAA
+54 TISGSGLSATIAA

-127 TEITIQRSGYSG
+127 TAITIQRSGYSS
-139 QCMINVPTPTAQ
+139 QCIINVPTPTAQ

-204 SFGGYVVMDFGEP
+204 SFGGYVVMDFGAP
-217 AKDATGKV
+217 AKDANGKV

-283 TDETVTETD
+283 ADETVTD
-292 EEGNALSDFKTI
+292 EDGNVLPGYKTV

-316 VTYTNPVAENDTLAT
+316 VTYENPVPDDDSLAT
-331 GETGTT
+331 GESGTT

-342 YSYTGLSENGKGRV
+342 YSYTGLSDDGKGRV

-386 VNTISPLAL
+386 VNTISPLVL
-395 GDYASYTPKAS
+395 RNKYAAYTPKAS

-427 APDTFLFGYVDCHPN
+427 APDTFLFGYADCHPN

-455 GRTSNDNSNG
+455 GRTGNDNSNG

-472 AVDDNGN
+472 AVDDSGK
-479 PVYLASVR
+479 PVVLDSVR

-513 RATKKGATAAV
+513 RATLKGDGAAA
-524 QPTIKVGGY
+524 
-533 SLTRLERLGATV
+533 SD
-545 ERSVVTGSSNQE
+545 
-557 IITITNLSAAVSG
+557 ITITPTSGSATAITLNANNFTEIAAG
-570 EFSVEATGSDYVFMN
+570 EYRIAASDDYVFVN
-585 GVNTTSTTVASDAT
+585 GVEVSEDGETFYTFNISAGDMIQ
-599 STVIQIINQSGVG
+599 VIAQSGTRSPFLTV
-612 NAYITLLKISK
+612 LKCG

>member
-1 MKTRKIVALLLAVVM
+1 MKTSKKVLSLLLIAAMFVSMLCMGVSATTTYEEVSISEGEPVKITWNGTTGTVVN
-16 VFAMSASAFA
+16 V
-26 IDTGDTYS
+26 DPNS
-34 SYTFDD
+34 SYIPKQFILWVRNGFT
-40 LKLKVQVSMATEGL
+40 VSVGETQL
-54 TISGNGRSATIAA
+54 T
-67 DTGRDIPQAFSL
+67 P
-79 ILSDSTGKDF
+79 
-89 VQSEYTITTT
+89 
-99 RAAIFDFDNSGTQD
+99 NS
-113 AKYGYG
+113 
-119 VVELYGDL
+119 
-127 TEITIQRSGYSG
+127 
-139 QCMINVPTPTAQ
+139 TPTAEDTDV
-151 RAGTGLVAFLPA
+151 AYTINTDATNAITITATNTTTTYTINCPHYTAMATGVNPVDVNGYLPV
-163 AGQFVNEGANSSGW
+163 GQFARPNSFGW
-177 GGAFTKKNANTLKGI
+177 GTLYTDNTNVKSDSND
-192 VEGYVST
+192 VKFKTGYVST

-283 TDETVTETD
+283 ADETVTD
-292 EEGNALSDFKTI
+292 EDGNVLPGYKTV

-316 VTYTNPVAENDTLAT
+316 VTYENPVPDDDSLAT
-331 GETGTT
+331 GESGTT

-386 VNTISPLAL
+386 VNTISPLVL
-395 GDYASYTPKAS
+395 RNKYAAYTPKAS

-427 APDTFLFGYVDCHPN
+427 APDTFLFGYADCHPN

-455 GRTSNDNSNG
+455 GRTGNDNSNG

-472 AVDDNGN
+472 AVDDNGK
-479 PVYLASVR
+479 PVTLDSVR

-513 RATKKGATAAV
+513 RATLKGDGESSCDIEITA
-524 QPTIKVGGY
+524 
-533 SLTRLERLGATV
+533 S
-545 ERSVVTGSSNQE
+545 GSS
-557 IITITNLSAAVSG
+557 SAFTLNENDFTEVAAGAYRIVSD
-570 EFSVEATGSDYVFMN
+570 ADHVFVN
-585 GVNTTSTTVASDAT
+585 GVEVNGETGTDYTVNISAGGM
-599 STVIQIINQSGVG
+599 IQIIAQTGTESPFLTV
-612 NAYITLLKISK
+612 LKCR

>member
-127 TEITIQRSGYSG
+127 TEITIKRSGYSG

-259 SQDGSTWYTLAG
+259 SEDGETWYTLAG

-331 GETGTT
+331 GESGTT

-376 VNGHTALDGI
+376 VNGHAALDGI
-386 VNTISPLAL
+386 VNTISPLVMS
-395 GDYASYTPKAS
+395 DYASYTPKAS

-472 AVDDNGN
+472 AVDENGT
-479 PVYLASVR
+479 PVELDSVR

-513 RATKKGATAAV
+513 RATLKGDGESSCDIEITASGSTSAFTLNENDFTEV
-524 QPTIKVGGY
+524 AA
-533 SLTRLERLGATV
+533 GAY
-545 ERSVVTGSSNQE
+545 R
-557 IITITNLSAAVSG
+557 IVSD
-570 EFSVEATGSDYVFMN
+570 ADHVFVN
-585 GVNTTSTTVASDAT
+585 GVEVNGETGTDYTVNISAGGM
-599 STVIQIINQSGVG
+599 IQIIAQTGTESPFLTV
-612 NAYITLLKISK
+612 LKCR

>member
-1 MKTRKIVALLLAVVM
+1 MKTRKIAALLLAVVM

-127 TEITIQRSGYSG
+127 TEITIKRSGYSG

-204 SFGGYVVMDFGEP
+204 SFGGYVVMDFGAP
-217 AKDATGKV
+217 AKDANGKV

-236 YGVDFTLYGNAMG
+236 YGVDFTLYGNALSS
-249 TWAEPGCVQV
+249 WAEPGCVQV
-259 SQDGSTWYTLAG
+259 SQNGSTWYTLAG

-283 TDETVTETD
+283 ADETVKD
-292 EEGNALSDFKTI
+292 EDGNVLPGYKTV

-316 VTYTNPVAENDTLAT
+316 VTYENPVPDDDSLAT

-342 YSYTGLSENGKGRV
+342 YSFTGLSENGKGRV

-376 VNGHTALDGI
+376 VNQHAALDGI
-386 VNTISPLAL
+386 VNTISPLVMS
-395 GDYASYTPKAS
+395 DYASYTPKAS

-442 GTLST
+442 GVRSNTQLLS
-447 VQVNPYTT
+447 PYTT
-455 GRTSNDNSNG
+455 GRTSNTTSNG

-472 AVDDNGN
+472 AVEKDGTPKQLD
-479 PVYLASVR
+479 AVR
-487 YVRVYTGVMQMNG
+487 YVRVYTGVQQMNG
-500 MMGESSTEVLGSH
+500 IMGESSTEVLGSH
-513 RATKKGATAAV
+513 RVALKGNGAAQTAPTVTISVGDESYTLDMTGKNLQTVTDANLKAWAEQYEVSSYTITVTDANASHIFVNGEAV
-524 QPTIKVGGY
+524 TSGTAKTMTVPTDAGHV
-533 SLTRLERLGATV
+533 
-545 ERSVVTGSSNQE
+545 Q
-557 IITITNLSAAVSG
+557 IITQTGDRSPFIAVI
-570 EFSVEATGSDYVFMN
+570 EN
-585 GVNTTSTTVASDAT
+585 
-599 STVIQIINQSGVG
+599 
-612 NAYITLLKISK
+612 